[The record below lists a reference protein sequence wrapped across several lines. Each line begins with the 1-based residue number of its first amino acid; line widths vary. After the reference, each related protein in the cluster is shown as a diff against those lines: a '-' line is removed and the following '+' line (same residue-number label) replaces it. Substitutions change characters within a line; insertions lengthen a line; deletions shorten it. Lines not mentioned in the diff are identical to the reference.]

1 MAADTSRA
9 RRQALESDPR
19 IRQFVIANV
28 QPTGKELGSGAYGS
42 VEELVIDGVLCAGK
56 RIHEA
61 LLEQGN
67 AHVQN
72 LVRKYVEECQLLS
85 SLRHPHIVQFVGLC
99 FFGESSLPVLIMELL
114 LTSLDDL
121 LESTPDIP
129 LALKRSML
137 ADVAKGLVYLHH
149 HNPPI
154 IHRDLSAKNV
164 LLNSAMVAKISDLG
178 NSRIVT
184 VEPLK
189 LAKSL
194 TLVPGAV
201 VYMPPEAF
209 ERTVPYGPKLDVF
222 SFGHLALF
230 TLIQVW

>member
-1 MAADTSRA
+1 MAADNSRA

-28 QPTGKELGSGAYGS
+28 QLTGKELGSGAYGS

-99 FFGESSLPVLIMELL
+99 FPF
-114 LTSLDDL
+114 
-121 LESTPDIP
+121 
-129 LALKRSML
+129 
-137 ADVAKGLVYLHH
+137 
-149 HNPPI
+149 
-154 IHRDLSAKNV
+154 
-164 LLNSAMVAKISDLG
+164 
-178 NSRIVT
+178 
-184 VEPLK
+184 
-189 LAKSL
+189 
-194 TLVPGAV
+194 
-201 VYMPPEAF
+201 
-209 ERTVPYGPKLDVF
+209 
-222 SFGHLALF
+222 
-230 TLIQVW
+230 QC